1 MHVHWG
7 TEIKIVNCLYL
18 LLSHSLFP
26 TRFAY
31 NCCQLFT
38 QLIVF
43 FAFVLISHGAFFPIS
58 DSFSVD
64 FILTSILFI
73 FSFSLPWSSPQQYVF
88 VFHLS
93 LSLALHLCVITHSVS
108 IKTLC
113 FCRRTFFSS
122 LNIHFPIEWVCWM
135 QTHRLYYTHALEYMY
150 MVGAHMGLSTWNN
163 ARICE
168 CCALPC

>member
-64 FILTSILFI
+64 FILTSILF
-73 FSFSLPWSSPQQYVF
+73 FFHSLCLEVRPNNMCLCFTFP
-88 VFHLS
+88 S
-93 LSLALHLCVITHSVS
+93 LSPSICASLLIPSQSKLFAFVAEHFFLLWIYIFPLNESVECKLIDCITPM
-108 IKTLC
+108 
-113 FCRRTFFSS
+113 R
-122 LNIHFPIEWVCWM
+122 
-135 QTHRLYYTHALEYMY
+135 
-150 MVGAHMGLSTWNN
+150 
-163 ARICE
+163 
-168 CCALPC
+168 